1 MLMEVIGICII
12 LEAALMNYLSQE
24 APQTKNS
31 GVVVYRSTPAI
42 AQERDAFQD
51 STYACVAKV
60 QQVDVS

>member
-31 GVVVYRSTPAI
+31 GVVVY
-42 AQERDAFQD
+42 
-51 STYACVAKV
+51 
-60 QQVDVS
+60 